1 MIDLKDSTSFSI
13 PRTPKEHHMSTN
25 LPVKNITGEDFAKVI
40 DAVNLVAYDCGDQ
53 DPIDTLE
60 FMVDTLTEMRAR
72 ACS

>member
-1 MIDLKDSTSFSI
+1 MED
-13 PRTPKEHHMSTN
+13 N
-25 LPVKNITGEDFAKVI
+25 LPTRNIRGEDFAKVI

>member
-1 MIDLKDSTSFSI
+1 MT
-13 PRTPKEHHMSTN
+13 TN
-25 LPVKNITGEDFAKVI
+25 LSTRNIRGEDFAKVI